1 MHTNTRASFG
11 LVRGILLICVGL
23 LWAGRGA
30 AADTNTNAPTDSEG
44 RAAEAVVIG
53 TQESLR
59 SSLQIQEE
67 LHNMQATIEK
77 DRKDSEA
84 AAARSADLLEGR
96 LKLIEQSISS
106 QRLDELKDLQRSN
119 RTVLL
124 AAGAFAVVGFVVLLF
139 AAFVQWTAV
148 SRITALSAR
157 LPAAMGMGSGPAALG
172 MGDAALL
179 PGQAEES
186 TARFLGVIAKLE
198 RRIDGIEK
206 AAPPAQSLPGK
217 TEGNHE
223 SANGVNGG
231 PVQEAAGEEAPGGLQ
246 QASAIALLLGKGQ
259 TLLKLDKPEAAIA
272 CFDEALAIDAGN
284 TDILVRKGAA
294 LERLQRLD
302 EAIACY
308 DMAIAAD
315 STMTMAYLYKG
326 GVYNRLERYSEALE
340 CYEQALKT
348 QQKGQSANVVIES

>member
-1 MHTNTRASFG
+1 M
-11 LVRGILLICVGL
+11 
-23 LWAGRGA
+23 A
-30 AADTNTNAPTDSEG
+30 AADTNAPVDSEG

-157 LPAAMGMGSGPAALG
+157 LPASVGMGSGPAALG
-172 MGDAALL
+172 MGETALL
-179 PGQAEES
+179 PGQTEES
-186 TARFLGVIAKLE
+186 TARFLGVIEKLE
-198 RRIDGIEK
+198 RRIDSIEK
-206 AAPPAQSLPGK
+206 TAPQSLPGK
-217 TEGNHE
+217 TEGGHE
-223 SANGVNGG
+223 STNGANGDSA
-231 PVQEAAGEEAPGGLQ
+231 PVASGEEAAGGME

-259 TLLKLDKPEAAIA
+259 TLLKLDKPEEAIA

-315 STMTMAYLYKG
+315 RTMTMAYLYKG

-348 QQKGQSANVVIES
+348 QQKGQSANVVIEN